1 MIDNIKNKPQG
12 YYYTKK
18 LININKYLTDEYND
32 ILKKIDINIENKN
45 YTYFEFA
52 TINSKVIT
60 TRNNKKLL
68 EEKDID
74 SNKYL
79 ELLNVFDKI
88 ENDYNL

>member
-1 MIDNIKNKPQG
+1 MHSD
-12 YYYTKK
+12 YYTKEF
-18 LININKYLTDEYND
+18 INISKYLTDEYND

>member
-1 MIDNIKNKPQG
+1 MDDIKNKLQSD
-12 YYYTKK
+12 YYTKEF
-18 LININKYLTDEYND
+18 INISKYLTDEYND

>member
-1 MIDNIKNKPQG
+1 MDDIKNKLHSD
-12 YYYTKK
+12 YYTKEF
-18 LININKYLTDEYND
+18 INISKYLTDEYND